1 MTDNL
6 GRVAATADQILEL
19 LKKDAGLM
27 VEFKRLLAQD
37 AGAAGQILDESA
49 LTDEAVSVRLNEDL
63 RARVLATRLL
73 QKYGYLLPKI
83 NPNSELAAERS
94 LVLQD
99 RAYAI
104 AHAAERSSEPSLLPP
119 GAQAAGCDW
128 QNSMDCDFAGQRTN
142 PGYPSGKREGRQDY
156 PQDQGT
162 PYEAYPGAPSQIDSP
177 RGQEELRASDS
188 VIDAGQTL
196 LTSLPQTGLEGSPNS
211 INSREGGARSG
222 EFAGMPSL
230 PSGERESGTPTP
242 RVQPENG
249 SLPRT
254 SRNQAESA
262 FPNEVSAGV
271 ATRSFEPVRMVHQPN
286 PYAALPSLY
295 DLYVQASPSV
305 QHPER
310 FGLSVFQRGGENTGM
325 LP

>member
-1 MTDNL
+1 MSETNRFQERAEILSNRSRLRGVLLGLCLCSTLSGFLFAQERTAGDESAGGQEARTHEARQRIARGQPSGDLVTDNL

-104 AHAAERSSEPSLLPP
+104 AHAAERSSEPSALPP

-128 QNSMDCDFAGQRTN
+128 QSSMDCDFAGQRTN

-156 PQDQGT
+156 PQDQ
-162 PYEAYPGAPSQIDSP
+162 
-177 RGQEELRASDS
+177 R
-188 VIDAGQTL
+188 
-196 LTSLPQTGLEGSPNS
+196 
-211 INSREGGARSG
+211 
-222 EFAGMPSL
+222 
-230 PSGERESGTPTP
+230 
-242 RVQPENG
+242 
-249 SLPRT
+249 
-254 SRNQAESA
+254 
-262 FPNEVSAGV
+262 
-271 ATRSFEPVRMVHQPN
+271 
-286 PYAALPSLY
+286 
-295 DLYVQASPSV
+295 
-305 QHPER
+305 
-310 FGLSVFQRGGENTGM
+310 
-325 LP
+325 